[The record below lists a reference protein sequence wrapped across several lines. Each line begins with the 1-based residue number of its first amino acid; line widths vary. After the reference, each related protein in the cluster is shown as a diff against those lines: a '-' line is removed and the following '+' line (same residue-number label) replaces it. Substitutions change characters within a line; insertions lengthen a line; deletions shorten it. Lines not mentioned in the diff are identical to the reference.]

1 MVTNSKQKSSGSLLK
16 SQPPRIPSLS
26 SPGTEGNFCRERSP
40 APAPPAG
47 PEGHK
52 RVAQKANKSVQPSPA
67 DPFTWLRGAQVLS
80 ANTPQA
86 SKFREKTRLPPIP
99 SGKAKHVLLTG
110 TSKKKNQEQT
120 LPHATAP
127 NAKQLRSPAFST
139 MQLHLIADNV

>member
-16 SQPPRIPSLS
+16 SQPPRIASLS

-67 DPFTWLRGAQVLS
+67 DPFTRLRGAQVLS

-110 TSKKKNQEQT
+110 TSKKKPRSKLYHTQ
-120 LPHATAP
+120 
-127 NAKQLRSPAFST
+127 QLQMPSSSARRLSARCSST
-139 MQLHLIADNV
+139 